1 MTKLEIFNKIAEI
14 CAAVCNV
21 SVEDKMS
28 GSRKEDVVTA
38 RSPLIFWCDAAGFSV
53 ESLVVCTDSNYANSI
68 NSVKAKIEEFW
79 RERFAYHILAK
90 EIGKA
95 CGIDPYGEEICYLAG
110 YIAQQIHHHASQLL
124 RTHCLQNTKDRLSH

>member
-1 MTKLEIFNKIAEI
+1 MTKVEIFNKIAEI

-21 SVEDKMS
+21 SVEDIMS

-38 RSPLIFWCDAAGFSV
+38 RSLLIFWCDAAGFSV
-53 ESLVVCTDSNYANSI
+53 ESLVICTDSNYANSI

-90 EIGKA
+90 GIGKRLLEYAHEIGEDFDMWRPINRMAKLT
-95 CGIDPYGEEICYLAG
+95 G
-110 YIAQQIHHHASQLL
+110 
-124 RTHCLQNTKDRLSH
+124 R